1 MVPALAHGGVVEGD
15 PLRPQAEGL
24 TLPHLLIPLGG
35 MDEGFG
41 GDAPPVEAGAA
52 HGVPLHQGG
61 AQPQLGGPDGGGVAA
76 GAAPDDDEVPAHAWP
91 SGGVYRSTG

>member
-1 MVPALAHGGVVEGD
+1 MVPALAHGGVVEED

-76 GAAPDDDEVPAHAWP
+76 GAAPDDDEVPAHA
-91 SGGVYRSTG
+91 